1 MKVRQACT
9 LAKLYAKPGRK
20 VQADSPELRFMNAV
34 CSGSTDEAAG
44 CFCDKKLFGNV
55 PCVVDAPYGRFEGL
69 SEIRAFA
76 KEWLDTFHAQSA
88 SVQPVMQ
95 TRANGRSITEAVIH
109 FVVDGEINE
118 VPMFIVGDLR
128 TADKLDE
135 VRLYCHCSYVPGL
148 TAYRKP
154 MFRSAHLEMGDPGLL
169 TGAMREYYEALHHV
183 PGVDVDRIMGVM
195 GEGCLFGGYE
205 PATVAGAVGDTA
217 HQDHSREALRTTFE
231 HMSRYIPRC
240 VGMRYETLTDDN
252 TTAIIEWVHIVSAQG
267 QQELSRIALSG
278 ISAYER
284 GEDGLLCA
292 IRICDYAGLEKT
304 IDWTKTP
311 ISREEAMQINYVD
324 AFPAGV
330 GRNPQT

>member
-1 MKVRQACT
+1 MKTRQVCS
-9 LAKLYAKPGRK
+9 LARLHGKPERA
-20 VQADSPELRFMNAV
+20 VQKNSPELIFMNAI
-34 CSGSTDEAAG
+34 CGGSVDEAAG
-44 CFCDKKLFGNV
+44 CFCEKKLFGNV

-69 SEIRAFA
+69 SEIRVFA
-76 KEWLDTFHAQSA
+76 KGWLDTFHAQSA
-88 SVQPVMQ
+88 SMQPVVQ

-154 MFRSAHLEMGDPGLL
+154 LFRSAHLEMGDPGLL

-205 PATVAGAVGDTA
+205 PYGDAKEAA
-217 HQDHSREALRTTFE
+217 HQDHSREALRGKFE
-231 HMSRYIPRC
+231 HMNRYIPRC

-252 TTAIIEWVHIVSAQG
+252 VTAIIEWVHIVSAQG

-284 GEDGLLCA
+284 GADGLLCA

-311 ISREEAMQINYVD
+311 ISREEAMQWNLVD
-324 AFPAGV
+324 TFPAGV

>member
-1 MKVRQACT
+1 MKIRKACS
-9 LAKLYAKPGRK
+9 LASLHAKPGR
-20 VQADSPELRFMNAV
+20 VIQADSPELVFMRAV
-34 CSGSTDEAAG
+34 CAGDVEAVSG
-44 CFCDKKLFGNV
+44 CFHERKLFGHTLSA
-55 PCVVDAPYGRFEGL
+55 VDAPYGRFEGL
-69 SEIRAFA
+69 AGIRAFA
-76 KEWLDTFHAQSA
+76 EGWLSTFHAQAA
-88 SVQPVMQ
+88 SVQPVVQ
-95 TRANGRSITEAVIH
+95 TRANGRAITEAVIH
-109 FVVDGEINE
+109 FVVDGEINQ
-118 VPMFIVGDLR
+118 VPLFIVGELR

-135 VRLYCHCSYVPGL
+135 VRLYCHCSHVPGL

-154 MFRSAHLEMGDPGLL
+154 IFHSAHLEMGDPGLL

-183 PGVDVDRIMGVM
+183 PGVDVDRIMKVM

-205 PATVAGAVGDTA
+205 PSGEVA
-217 HQDHSREALRTTFE
+217 HEDHSREALRRKFE
-231 HMSRYIPRC
+231 GMNRYIPRC

-252 TTAIIEWVHIVSAQG
+252 VTAIIEWVHIVSIQG
-267 QQELSRIALSG
+267 QQELSRVALSG

-304 IDWTKTP
+304 IDWSKTP
-311 ISREEAMQINYVD
+311 IPKDEAMQINLVE

>member
-1 MKVRQACT
+1 MKIRHACS
-9 LAKLYAKPGRK
+9 LERLHARPERVIRL
-20 VQADSPELRFMNAV
+20 DSPEVRFMQAACGGDTESAV
-34 CSGSTDEAAG
+34 A
-44 CFCDKKLFGNV
+44 CFRERKLFGHA
-55 PCVVDAPYGRFEGL
+55 PSAVDAPYGRFEGL
-69 SEIRAFA
+69 DGIRAFTQG
-76 KEWLDTFHAQSA
+76 WLSTFHAQGA
-88 SVQPVMQ
+88 DMVPVIQ
-95 TRANGRSITEAVIH
+95 TRANGRSITEAVIR

-128 TADKLDE
+128 TADSLDE
-135 VRLYCHCSYVPGL
+135 VRLYCHCSYVPGQ

-183 PGVDVDRIMGVM
+183 PGTDVDRIMSVM

-205 PATVAGAVGDTA
+205 PAGAAVQD
-217 HQDHSREALRTTFE
+217 DHSPESLRRTFE
-231 HMSRYIPRC
+231 GMNRYIPRC

-252 TTAIIEWVHIVSAQG
+252 TTAIIEWVHVVSRQG
-267 QQELSRIALSG
+267 QEELSRIAISG

-284 GEDGLLCA
+284 GPDGLLCA
-292 IRICDYAGLEKT
+292 IRICDYAGLERT

-311 ISREEAMQINYVD
+311 ISKEEAMQINFVE